1 MRRRDNRRLLQSASL
16 TDLRHFACLSSR
28 NVGGKLHALK
38 EGAFRYK
45 IPSGENEF
53 FFTEQ

>member
-38 EGAFRYK
+38 EGALGYTLF
-45 IPSGENEF
+45 SE
-53 FFTEQ
+53 